1 MLLVLRIAYTRYKP
15 SSSPPIWLYKRRFVS
30 YVRIYDFSILMDRER
45 LALLFY
51 TAGFT
56 QGTTLRIFVAWN
68 PFEIK

>member
-1 MLLVLRIAYTRYKP
+1 
-15 SSSPPIWLYKRRFVS
+15 LYKRRFVS

-51 TAGFT
+51 TAGFE

-68 PFEIK
+68 PFETK